1 MFFNQANKK
10 AKQTAGKAAT
20 TKTRGAG
27 IRSARKLYSVPVWMH
42 ERAFAGEFELGG
54 RSYKLLFEPAQA
66 EIADNALRLRGRLIV
81 NDGKAGLPEVKDARA
96 TLAGIQGG
104 IGSGPAQYKM
114 LATGA
119 TPGPTESPTEKQQKA
134 GETDKQAGEAAA
146 SEKAKMSRLTMTE
159 NTGPTSFA
167 AVMFFHLDALDHR
180 ALGVPA
186 DMSHVQLNA
195 RLAPKDPT
203 AKTLHSLYTAL
214 TNALAG
220 EQANPRTAVALVRE
234 LNQVLA
240 G

>member
-10 AKQTAGKAAT
+10 ARQPARKAAT
-20 TKTRGAG
+20 TARGAG
-27 IRSARKLYSVPVWMH
+27 STSARKLYSVPVWLH

-54 RSYKLLFEPAQA
+54 RSYKLTFAPAQA

-104 IGSGPAQYKM
+104 IGDGPARYKM

-134 GETDKQAGEAAA
+134 GENEKQAVEPVAG
-146 SEKAKMSRLTMTE
+146 EKAKMSRLTMTE
-159 NTGPTSFA
+159 NTGPTAFA

-203 AKTLHSLYTAL
+203 AQRLHSLYSAL

-220 EQANPRTAVALVRE
+220 EQADERLATALVRE

>member
-10 AKQTAGKAAT
+10 ARQPAGKAAT
-20 TKTRGAG
+20 TTARGART
-27 IRSARKLYSVPVWMH
+27 ISARKLYSVPVWMH
-42 ERAFAGEFELGG
+42 ERAFVGEFELGG
-54 RSYKLLFEPAQA
+54 RSYKLSFAPSQA
-66 EIADNALRLRGRLIV
+66 EIADNALRLRGRLTV
-81 NDGKAGLPEVKDARA
+81 NDGKAGLPEDAHA

-104 IGSGPAQYKM
+104 IGDGPARYKM

-134 GETDKQAGEAAA
+134 GENDKQAVEPTA